1 MNKAQQEAG
10 NSAEFPVSSA
20 RRELKRIEV
29 IGNNLSLFKL
39 VREEGHI
46 IKQGDY
52 YWIYEISYE
61 GCEQCVT
68 EETHKGWRNITNI
81 ILLGLE
87 AGKNRYCERCRK
99 DVDVGL
105 CCLNC
110 FKELR
115 KEVFDEIENK
125 CSLWD
130 TKDIRGSSETKSGDK
145 WLSMN
150 IIMKLKSK
158 LLGKKE

>member
-115 KEVFDEIENK
+115 KEVFDEIEKNAPYR
-125 CSLWD
+125 L
-130 TKDIRGSSETKSGDK
+130 
-145 WLSMN
+145 MN
-150 IIMKLKSK
+150 DDWYVKIKSK
-158 LLGKKE
+158 MQGEKE